1 MKFISFFITLILIS
15 ILNNF
20 VLSSG
25 ATVSEVT
32 LIINLNNNNNYP
44 VNGSCGSSIQSTCNN
59 INDAINYFNTIA
71 VNVNTSST
79 QIIYQQLNLLLDD
92 GNYSIGST
100 GTINLY
106 QFNITISPL
115 NSGSNK
121 VIINGLN
128 SNSSPM
134 FSVTP
139 FNGIVD
145 SKEQNS
151 YILIT
156 GIQFLNFKQ
165 SIIKVSTN
173 YSFTDIRFESCIIN
187 QYNSNNSIIE
197 INKLINQDLVLPNSH
212 LKINNSQIS
221 NIQTDNNT
229 PLIYAINTIIGIY
242 QTPVMNATNVS
253 SIIEISYGQNLDVE
267 DSDFS
272 NVNSVYGIFNVFN
285 TQVSIGDGNFN
296 NNIATNGASVL
307 TFISS
312 VTQVYNAGIARCN
325 FNDNSGTD
333 GGVFHGTNTDS
344 SMESFSSSITSC
356 NFSGGSANNGGA
368 IFVNNIPLSIVN
380 CQFGDNITANVAGA
394 FVFNRNNY
402 FAMTNVTYT
411 EKSLNATKTKTKTTT
426 TTTTSSSGLGEY
438 AIYISNSSGSIEN
451 ATFDDNSYSIFC
463 NVSTI
468 NINALSKVSTFT
480 CAECNIVLGQSQI
493 CGVGRSS
500 VTSSTSGTGSSLSVS
515 SSGAQSLTVT
525 STSSTPQTSGTG
537 SILSSSLSSSSS
549 SGHTVATSSTSYTIT
564 TTTTSIFN
572 QSPSFSISI
581 FIVLLSLL
589 LIQSF

>member
-25 ATVSEVT
+25 TTVSDVT
-32 LIINLNNNNNYP
+32 LIVNLNNNNSYP
-44 VNGSCGSSIQSTCNN
+44 VNGSCGSSTQLTCNN

-71 VNVNTSST
+71 VNVNRSSS

-92 GNYSIGST
+92 GNYST
-100 GTINLY
+100 TATTTTINLY

-115 NSGSNK
+115 NPSSNK

-128 SNSSPM
+128 SNSSM

-145 SKEQNS
+145 SKGQNS

-165 SIIKVSTN
+165 SIIQVSTN
-173 YSFTDIRFESCIIN
+173 YSFTDIRFESCIID
-187 QYNSNNSIIE
+187 QYNSNNSMIE
-197 INKLINQDLVLPNSH
+197 INKLISQDLILPNSH

-221 NIQTDNNT
+221 NIQIVNNAS
-229 PLIYAINTIIGIY
+229 LIYAINTIIGIF
-242 QTPVMNATNVS
+242 QTSVINATNVQ

-267 DSDFS
+267 YSDFS
-272 NVNSVYGIFNVFN
+272 NVNSVYGIFNVLN

-307 TFISS
+307 TFTSN
-312 VTQVYNAGIARCN
+312 VTSVYNAGVARCN
-325 FNDNSGTD
+325 FNENSGTD
-333 GGVFHGTNTDS
+333 GGVFQGVNTDS
-344 SMESFSSSITSC
+344 SLEDYSSSITSC
-356 NFSGGSANNGGA
+356 TFSGSSANNGGA
-368 IFVNNIPLSIVN
+368 IFVDNIPLSIVN
-380 CQFGDNITANVAGA
+380 CQFSDVTANVAGA
-394 FVFNRNNY
+394 FVYNSNNH

-411 EKSLNATKTKTKTTT
+411 EKSLNTTKTKTA
-426 TTTTSSSGLGEY
+426 TTSGIEEY
-438 AIYISNSSGSIEN
+438 AIYISSSSGSIQN

-463 NVSTI
+463 NTSTVKI
-468 NINALSKVSTFT
+468 DATSKVSTFT
-480 CAECNIVLGQSQI
+480 CAQCNMVLGQNQI
-493 CGVGRSS
+493 CSVGGSS
-500 VTSSTSGTGSSLSVS
+500 VSSSTSASGSSLSVS

-537 SILSSSLSSSSS
+537 SS
-549 SGHTVATSSTSYTIT
+549 SSTSSSTGSSTSSNSHTIIT
-564 TTTTSIFN
+564 TTTTGVSN
-572 QSPSFSISI
+572 QLSPSFSILI
-581 FIVLLSLL
+581 FIILLSLL